1 MLSSAEHSAQEV
13 FSAALAQVAGED
25 CGSICRT
32 LQKIGK
38 QGGGRLILDENLLSR
53 QNHCRRSVVGTEEQ
67 IAKRAA
73 Q

>member
-1 MLSSAEHSAQEV
+1 MLGSAEHSAQEV

-38 QGGGRLILDENLLSR
+38 QGGGRLILENRFYRDKTIAAALS
-53 QNHCRRSVVGTEEQ
+53 
-67 IAKRAA
+67 
-73 Q
+73 